1 MDCLPKSLIGKTY
14 YNPGTKGNEIRFKE
28 RLDKIKEWKKIHK
41 ELEKNGKTSN

>member
-14 YNPGTKGNEIRFKE
+14 YNPGVKGNEIKFKE
-28 RLDKIKEWKKIHK
+28 RLDKIKEWKKVHK